1 MSQANEGAL
10 QLRHDDCDMWHPLL
24 QLAQCNEAFE
34 AAALMSLGVRI
45 GGWGAFRRFSG
56 LLGTAQRRTGAPRTI
71 ALTFDDGPNPEMTP
85 QLLDLLEQYDA
96 RGTFFLIGRHVRAC
110 PSLAAEIAA
119 RGHIIGN
126 HTDTHPNLLWQSR
139 RRIRDELERCDA
151 SIADATGQRPRVMRP
166 PWGYRQPLVYAAAR
180 DAGFGRP
187 VLWSRSARDW
197 TPQPPA
203 QVIRRLRGIRAGDIV
218 LLHDG
223 FHAAIGADRL
233 HTVRA
238 LEYWLPRWKAEGLAC
253 ISIGGVDHLAS

>member
-1 MSQANEGAL
+1 MNL
-10 QLRHDDCDMWHPLL
+10 LRPRHGP
-24 QLAQCNEAFE
+24 
-34 AAALMSLGVRI
+34 
-45 GGWGAFRRFSG
+45 SG
-56 LLGTAQRRTGAPRTI
+56 LLGKTQRRTGAPRTI
-71 ALTFDDGPNPEMTP
+71 ALTFDDGPNPAMTP
-85 QLLDLLEQYDA
+85 QVLDLLEQYDA
-96 RGTFFLIGRHVRAC
+96 RGTFFLIGRYVRAC
-110 PSLAAEIAA
+110 PALTAEIAA

-139 RRIRDELERCDA
+139 RGILDELERCNA
-151 SIADATGQRPRVMRP
+151 SIADATGQRPRIMRP
-166 PWGYRQPLVYAAAR
+166 PWGYRQPFVYAAAR

-203 QVIRRLRGIRAGDIV
+203 QVIRRLRGIRAGDVV

-223 FHAAIGADRL
+223 FHAAIGADRQ

-253 ISIGGVDHLAS
+253 VSIGGVDHQAS

>member
-1 MSQANEGAL
+1 
-10 QLRHDDCDMWHPLL
+10 
-24 QLAQCNEAFE
+24 
-34 AAALMSLGVRI
+34 
-45 GGWGAFRRFSG
+45 
-56 LLGTAQRRTGAPRTI
+56 
-71 ALTFDDGPNPEMTP
+71 MTP

-110 PSLAAEIAA
+110 PALTAEIAT
-119 RGHIIGN
+119 RGHGIGN

-139 RRIRDELERCDA
+139 RRILDELERCNA
-151 SIADATGQRPRVMRP
+151 SIADATGQRPRIMRP
-166 PWGYRQPLVYAAAR
+166 PWGYRPPQVYAAAR

-197 TPQPPA
+197 TPQQSS
-203 QVIRRLRGIRAGDIV
+203 QVICRLGGIHDGDIV

-223 FHAAIGADRL
+223 FHAAIGADRR

-253 ISIGGVDHLAS
+253 ISIGGVDHQVS